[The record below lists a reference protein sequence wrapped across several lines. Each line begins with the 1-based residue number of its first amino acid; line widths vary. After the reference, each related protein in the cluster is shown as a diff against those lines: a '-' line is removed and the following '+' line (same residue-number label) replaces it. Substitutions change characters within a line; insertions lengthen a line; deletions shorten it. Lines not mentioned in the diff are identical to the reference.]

1 MKKTSLYSI
10 LISGVLALSVVGC
23 SSSTVK
29 RNADQEFPL
38 EVTTAAPAFI
48 FPISLHGV
56 PGDTTE
62 VGLAIS
68 SGAVTEYGA
77 SVISGQQLYSVVGN
91 LSWKLGENMRRQAS
105 QDKLEMTGSAE
116 QYAIELDKK
125 MKTLTGKLK
134 DSGVTLKYVGQDT
147 TLSGTPSDVVM
158 LTFQNIGDTPQNKY
172 HIWIDGETKLVSQW
186 AYFRDAN
193 DTTSRFT
200 LPWNDYNSYG
210 KVLLSGNRGERSL
223 TEINVLKEVPEGVFE
238 SFEVPMQEMSD
249 WNI

>member
-1 MKKTSLYSI
+1 MKKTSLLSI
-10 LISGVLALSVVGC
+10 LLSGVLALSIVGC

-38 EVTTAAPAFI
+38 EVTSSTPAFI

-68 SGAVTEYGA
+68 TGAVSEYGA

-91 LSWKLGENMRRQAS
+91 LSWTLGENMRRQVN

-116 QYAIELDKK
+116 QYAIELDKQ

-134 DSGVTLKYVGQDT
+134 DSGVITDKDYNFKYVIVLHVDSAGGMQIPMMTKVTAFGGVMDLET
-147 TLSGTPSDVVM
+147 RKIVSYIEKDLTLSEDAILAQMPVEM
-158 LTFQNIGDTPQNKY
+158 NK
-172 HIWIDGETKLVSQW
+172 IIAE
-186 AYFRDAN
+186 
-193 DTTSRFT
+193 
-200 LPWNDYNSYG
+200 
-210 KVLLSGNRGERSL
+210 LLDE
-223 TEINVLKEVPEGVFE
+223 PAE
-238 SFEVPMQEMSD
+238 S
-249 WNI
+249 

>member
-10 LISGVLALSVVGC
+10 LISGALALSVAGC

-29 RNADQEFPL
+29 RNADQAFPL

-68 SGAVTEYGA
+68 SVAVTEYGT
-77 SVISGQQLYSVVGN
+77 SVISGQQLYSVVSN
-91 LSWKLGENMRRQAS
+91 LSWTLGENMRHQAS

-134 DSGVTLKYVGQDT
+134 DSGVITNKDYNFKYVVVLHVDSASGMKVPMMTNVTAFGGVMDMET
-147 TLSGTPSDVVM
+147 RKIVSYIEKDLTLSEDAILAQMPVEM
-158 LTFQNIGDTPQNKY
+158 NK
-172 HIWIDGETKLVSQW
+172 IIAE
-186 AYFRDAN
+186 
-193 DTTSRFT
+193 
-200 LPWNDYNSYG
+200 
-210 KVLLSGNRGERSL
+210 LLD
-223 TEINVLKEVPEGVFE
+223 KPAE
-238 SFEVPMQEMSD
+238 S
-249 WNI
+249 

>member
-10 LISGVLALSVVGC
+10 LLSGVLALSVVGC

-38 EVTTAAPAFI
+38 EVTAAAPAFI

-56 PGDTTE
+56 PGDTAE

-91 LSWKLGENMRRQAS
+91 LSWTLGENMRRQAN

-116 QYAIELDKK
+116 QYAIELDQK

-134 DSGVTLKYVGQDT
+134 DAGVITNKDYNFKYVVVLHVDSASGMKVPMMTNVTAFGGVMDMET
-147 TLSGTPSDVVM
+147 RKIVSYIEKDLTLSEDAILAQMPVEM
-158 LTFQNIGDTPQNKY
+158 NK
-172 HIWIDGETKLVSQW
+172 IIAE
-186 AYFRDAN
+186 
-193 DTTSRFT
+193 
-200 LPWNDYNSYG
+200 
-210 KVLLSGNRGERSL
+210 LLE
-223 TEINVLKEVPEGVFE
+223 EPAE
-238 SFEVPMQEMSD
+238 S
-249 WNI
+249 